1 MSDLRPIASARGQRR
16 RAPRLLTAALV
27 ELLRAHRPPPST
39 ADDEHVW
46 ICLTPA
52 TAAAIARIAA
62 RRDGSIES
70 YREHPAHEA
79 TQQPIRVATA
89 TAADWRQDAWQAA
102 GEGLIAITDAL
113 ALCAQIDPPGAA

>member
-1 MSDLRPIASARGQRR
+1 MSHLRPIASARGQRR
-16 RAPRLLTAALV
+16 RAPRPLTAALV

-39 ADDEHVW
+39 TDDEHVW

-70 YREHPAHEA
+70 YRDHPAHEA
-79 TQQPIRVATA
+79 THRPTRVAAT
-89 TAADWRQDAWQAA
+89 TAADWRQDAFQAA
-102 GEGLIAITDAL
+102 GEGLIGVTDAL
-113 ALCAQIDPPGAA
+113 ALCAQIDPSDAA

>member
-16 RAPRLLTAALV
+16 RAPRPLIAALV
-27 ELLRAHRPPPST
+27 ELLRACRPATT
-39 ADDEHVW
+39 AGDEHVW

-79 TQQPIRVATA
+79 TQQPIRVAAT

-102 GEGLIAITDAL
+102 GEGLIGVTDAL
-113 ALCAQIDPPGAA
+113 ALCAQIDPSDAA

>member
-1 MSDLRPIASARGQRR
+1 MSDLRPIASARRHRR
-16 RAPRLLTAALV
+16 RAPRPLTAALV
-27 ELLRAHRPPPST
+27 ELLRACRPATT
-39 ADDEHVW
+39 AGDEHIW

-70 YREHPAHEA
+70 YRKHPAHEA
-79 TQQPIRVATA
+79 TQQPIRVAAA

-113 ALCAQIDPPGAA
+113 ALCAQIDPSGAA

>member
-16 RAPRLLTAALV
+16 RAPRPLTAALV
-27 ELLRAHRPPPST
+27 ELLRAHRPPTT

-79 TQQPIRVATA
+79 TRQPIRVTAA
-89 TAADWRQDAWQAA
+89 TAADWRRDAWQAA

-113 ALCAQIDPPGAA
+113 ALCAQIDPSGAA